1 MGVQSG
7 AKKIP
12 TEGFPHMNSTKS
24 LHGLDDRLKRLLGGA
39 ELASLRLR
47 MRRYFERV
55 DNGAPGEV
63 LIMNQLS
70 VSEHEALALLTGRPA
85 RLARSVRI
93 NIRQLDA
100 ALKGAGIAESLRAAL
115 ELIDGPIENR
125 AARRIS
131 IQAQWES
138 VTRDCCFHVVLSD
151 WLSTPAAIRLLK
163 RLTRQNPVH
172 AQHLLERADIV
183 IRRLPANG
191 IPLAQLAAETLG
203 NAHALDSG
211 EPMST
216 IILAAWRHLERKQ
229 TSPVRLLEENNAH
242 DELQLHDERVRDVW
256 ARSGVLVNELARP
269 VLFLNLPVADHNM
282 ILGAPGE
289 PSYLSLRRLLRNP
302 PVWDVNDVT
311 VFVCENPNLM
321 AIVADKLGA
330 GSAPLV
336 CTDGMPAAA
345 QRTLISQLKLAGA
358 RLMYHGDFDWPGI
371 TIANYIIN
379 TWRVNL
385 WRFGVSDYELAVK
398 FIARNPSQLQHRLT
412 GDCVEASWDPALR
425 LAMQHHGIAIAE
437 ESLAASL
444 LADLD

>member
-1 MGVQSG
+1 MPYLSRAGLGMGVQSG

-85 RLARSVRI
+85 RLAKSVRI

-138 VTRDCCFHVVLSD
+138 ITRDCCFHVVLSD
-151 WLSTPAAIRLLK
+151 WLSTPASIRLLK
-163 RLTRQNPVH
+163 RLPRQNPVH

-282 ILGAPGE
+282 ILGTPGE
-289 PSYLSLRRLLRNP
+289 PSYLSLRRL
-302 PVWDVNDVT
+302 
-311 VFVCENPNLM
+311 
-321 AIVADKLGA
+321 
-330 GSAPLV
+330 
-336 CTDGMPAAA
+336 
-345 QRTLISQLKLAGA
+345 
-358 RLMYHGDFDWPGI
+358 
-371 TIANYIIN
+371 
-379 TWRVNL
+379 
-385 WRFGVSDYELAVK
+385 
-398 FIARNPSQLQHRLT
+398 
-412 GDCVEASWDPALR
+412 
-425 LAMQHHGIAIAE
+425 
-437 ESLAASL
+437 
-444 LADLD
+444 